1 VNLKNLRIV
10 VDEREKKSGIPGLL
24 KGIGIN
30 LEIKT
35 LPIGDY
41 IVAPETVVERKTIS
55 DLVSSVFDGRLFDQC
70 NRLKE
75 HYQFP
80 ILLIEGNIDELEEL
94 TENPLVFYGAIS
106 SIALDFK
113 IPVIHTPNASHTA
126 KLLMSMCSRK
136 DASKGP
142 FIKKIRKSND
152 VQRQQLSI
160 LCSLPGVG
168 EKTAIRMLEKF
179 GTPLRVLSSSTTELS
194 KVGGLGEARAKNIK
208 KVLQAQSKHLKKTS
222 QKTLRDIRI
231 SYSLVFFLIYFHI

>member
-1 VNLKNLRIV
+1 MNLKNLRIV
-10 VDEREKKSGIPGLL
+10 VDEREKKSGIPDLL
-24 KGIGIN
+24 KGTGIN

-35 LPIGDY
+35 LPVGDY
-41 IVAPETVVERKTIS
+41 IVAPETIVERKTVS
-55 DLVSSVFDGRLFDQC
+55 DLVSSIFDGRLFDQC
-70 NRLKE
+70 HRLKE

-80 ILLIEGNIDELEEL
+80 ILIIEGDIDEIEEL

-106 SIALDFK
+106 SIAIDFK
-113 IPVIHTPNASHTA
+113 IPVIPTPNATHTS
-126 KLLMSMCSRK
+126 KLLISMCSRK

-152 VQRQQLSI
+152 LQKQQLSM

-179 GTPLRVLSSSTTELS
+179 GTPLRVLSSSIIELS
-194 KVGGLGEARAKNIK
+194 KVSGLGEARAKNIK

-222 QKTLRDIRI
+222 QKTLRDI
-231 SYSLVFFLIYFHI
+231 

>member
-1 VNLKNLRIV
+1 MSLKKLRIV
-10 VDEREKKSGIPGLL
+10 VDARETKSGIPDLL

-35 LPIGDY
+35 LPVGDY

-55 DLVSSVFDGRLFDQC
+55 DLVSSIFDGRLFDQC

-80 ILLIEGNIDELEEL
+80 ILLIEGNIDEIEEL
-94 TENPLVFYGAIS
+94 TENSLVFYGAIS

-194 KVGGLGEARAKNIK
+194 KVGGLGEARAKKIK
-208 KVLQAQSKHLKKTS
+208 KTLQAQSKHLKKTS
-222 QKTLRDIRI
+222 QKTLRDI
-231 SYSLVFFLIYFHI
+231 

>member
-10 VDEREKKSGIPGLL
+10 VDEREKKSGIPDLL
-24 KGIGIN
+24 RGIGIN

-80 ILLIEGNIDELEEL
+80 ILLIEGNIDEIEEL
-94 TENPLVFYGAIS
+94 TENSLVFYGAIS

-152 VQRQQLSI
+152 IQKQQLSM

-194 KVGGLGEARAKNIK
+194 KVSGLGEARAKNITK
-208 KVLQAQSKHLKKTS
+208 MLEKQSKHLKKTS
-222 QKTLRDIRI
+222 QKTLHDT
-231 SYSLVFFLIYFHI
+231 

>member
-1 VNLKNLRIV
+1 MNLKNLRIV

-80 ILLIEGNIDELEEL
+80 ILLIEGNIDEIEEL
-94 TENPLVFYGAIS
+94 TENSLVFYGAIS

-152 VQRQQLSI
+152 VQKQQLSI

-194 KVGGLGEARAKNIK
+194 KVGGLGEARAKKIK
-208 KVLQAQSKHLKKTS
+208 KTLQAQSKHLKKTS
-222 QKTLRDIRI
+222 QKTLHDT
-231 SYSLVFFLIYFHI
+231 

>member
-10 VDEREKKSGIPGLL
+10 VDEREKKSGIPDLL
-24 KGIGIN
+24 KGTGIN

-35 LPIGDY
+35 LPVGDY
-41 IVAPETVVERKTIS
+41 IVAPETIVERKTVS
-55 DLVSSVFDGRLFDQC
+55 DLVSSIFDGRLFDQC
-70 NRLKE
+70 HRLKE

-80 ILLIEGNIDELEEL
+80 ILIIEGDIDEIEEL

-106 SIALDFK
+106 SIAIDFK
-113 IPVIHTPNASHTA
+113 IPVIPTPNATHTS
-126 KLLMSMCSRK
+126 KLLISMCSRK

-152 VQRQQLSI
+152 LQKQQLSM

-179 GTPLRVLSSSTTELS
+179 GTPLRVLSSSIIELS
-194 KVGGLGEARAKNIK
+194 KVSGLGEARAKNIK
-208 KVLQAQSKHLKKTS
+208 KVLQAQSKHLKKIS
-222 QKTLRDIRI
+222 QKTLHDT
-231 SYSLVFFLIYFHI
+231 

>member
-1 VNLKNLRIV
+1 MNLKNLRIV

-80 ILLIEGNIDELEEL
+80 ILLIEGNIDEIEEL
-94 TENPLVFYGAIS
+94 TENSLVFYGAIS

-113 IPVIHTPNASHTA
+113 IPVIHTPNASHTS
-126 KLLMSMCSRK
+126 KLLVSMCSRK

-152 VQRQQLSI
+152 IQKQQLSM

-179 GTPLRVLSSSTTELS
+179 GTPLRVLSSTTTELS
-194 KVGGLGEARAKNIK
+194 KVSGLGEARAKNIK
-208 KVLQAQSKHLKKTS
+208 KVLQAQNKHMKKIN
-222 QKTLRDIRI
+222 QKTLRDT
-231 SYSLVFFLIYFHI
+231 

>member
-10 VDEREKKSGIPGLL
+10 VDEREKKSGIPDLL
-24 KGIGIN
+24 KGTGIN

-35 LPIGDY
+35 LPVGDY
-41 IVAPETVVERKTIS
+41 IVAPETVVERKTVS
-55 DLVSSVFDGRLFDQC
+55 DLISSIFDGRLFDQC
-70 NRLKE
+70 HRLKE

-80 ILLIEGNIDELEEL
+80 ILIIEGDIDEIEEL

-106 SIALDFK
+106 SIAIDFK
-113 IPVIHTPNASHTA
+113 IPVIPTPNATHTS
-126 KLLMSMCSRK
+126 KLLISMCSRK

-152 VQRQQLSI
+152 LQKQQLSM

-179 GTPLRVLSSSTTELS
+179 GTPLRVLSSSIIELS
-194 KVGGLGEARAKNIK
+194 KVSGLGEARAKNIK
-208 KVLQAQSKHLKKTS
+208 KVLQAQSKHLKKIS
-222 QKTLRDIRI
+222 QKTLHDT
-231 SYSLVFFLIYFHI
+231 

>member
-1 VNLKNLRIV
+1 MNLKNLRIV
-10 VDEREKKSGIPGLL
+10 VDEREKKSGIPDLL
-24 KGIGIN
+24 KGTGIN

-35 LPIGDY
+35 LPVGDY

-55 DLVSSVFDGRLFDQC
+55 DLISSIFDGRLFDQC

-80 ILLIEGNIDELEEL
+80 ILLIEGDIDEIEEL
-94 TENPLVFYGAIS
+94 TENPLIFYGAIS
-106 SIALDFK
+106 SIAIDFK
-113 IPVIHTPNASHTA
+113 IPVIHTPNASHTS
-126 KLLMSMCSRK
+126 KLLISMCSRK

-142 FIKKIRKSND
+142 FIKKIRKSRD
-152 VQRQQLSI
+152 IQKQQLSM

-179 GTPLRVLSSSTTELS
+179 GTPLMVLSSSITELS

-208 KVLQAQSKHLKKTS
+208 KVLQEQSKHLKKTN
-222 QKTLRDIRI
+222 QKTLHDA
-231 SYSLVFFLIYFHI
+231 